1 MLLSLHFA
9 SASQQQFPV
18 MKDEHETVVVDFKFG
33 KPKPEYHDQIKG
45 YMKLLES
52 MGHAHVKGYLWYVYP
67 NKIEEVL

>member
-1 MLLSLHFA
+1 
-9 SASQQQFPV
+9 